1 MKQVALIGLGSAIM
15 CVFATSA
22 LAAQMSVEPV
32 HQEAFQGDNIAVNI
46 TVATE
51 GDENVY
57 AASYT
62 LYFNNTLLNATSLA
76 KGPFLTQDG
85 NPSDLQIPPTGINNA
100 AGEIKYGEYRRGAV
114 PGITGYGVLSTITF
128 QVIGEEGTSKLDLSD
143 LTLALLYSAPPV
155 YGPVPTTLNNGTC
168 EIGAVCAVIQQTPTP
183 TTPTPTTPTT
193 ATIAT
198 ASVQTPTAIPITP
211 APTATV
217 IRTPATLPSP
227 SPSPPSTIITSPTT
241 IVSKPPSEGESE
253 ENNKLSGFKAVF
265 TITGLFILLILKRR
279 NVKE

>member
-1 MKQVALIGLGSAIM
+1 MKLKQVVLIGSAIM

-32 HQEAFQGDNIAVNI
+32 YQEAFQGDNITVNV

-51 GDENVY
+51 GAENIY

-62 LYFNNTLLNATSLA
+62 LYFNNTLLNATSLD

-85 NPSDLQIPPTGINNA
+85 NPSNIPDPPTGIDNA
-100 AGEIKYGEYRRGAV
+100 AGAIKYGECKAGVV

-128 QVIGEEGTSKLDLSD
+128 QVIGEEGISQLDLSD
-143 LTLALLYSAPPV
+143 LNLALLYSAPPEYV
-155 YGPVPTTLNNGTC
+155 PVPTTLNNGTC
-168 EIGAVCAVIQQTPTP
+168 EIGAIIKQTPTS
-183 TTPTPTTPTT
+183 TPPTT
-193 ATIAT
+193 ATIVT
-198 ASVQTPTAIPITP
+198 ASVQTPTAILNTP

-217 IRTPATLPSP
+217 IRTTATLPSP
-227 SPSPPSTIITSPTT
+227 SPSPPSTILISPTT
-241 IVSKPPSEGESE
+241 TASKPPSEEESE

-265 TITGLFILLILKRR
+265 TITGLFILLILK
-279 NVKE
+279 KGM